1 MELLAKERNEVAL
14 AFSRDVER
22 SRTGSDHVAVP
33 LMREIDTNGLERA
46 AVQLRFPAL
55 VCNKQRVDDG
65 APVAFQREEVPI
77 RHHFGTLRK
86 LRL

>member
-22 SRTGSDHVAVP
+22 SWTGAHHVAVP
-33 LMREIDTNGLERA
+33 QVCEIDTNDFERA
-46 AVQLRFPAL
+46 AVQLRLPAL

-77 RHHFGTLRK
+77 RHHFETVRK
-86 LRL
+86 LLL